1 MYRHTYRVRLIGTC
15 EWAYC
20 SEIQS
25 LVTLKYARSD
35 EAIYINRLQVM
46 PCFFHSLKQFSSF
59 DRPTVFTE
67 MQNKLRE
74 IK

>member
-35 EAIYINRLQVM
+35 EAIYINRLQVLPWGPM
-46 PCFFHSLKQFSSF
+46 FFSLSEAVQFF
-59 DRPTVFTE
+59 R
-67 MQNKLRE
+67 
-74 IK
+74 